1 PDVDH
6 IAGLSPAISIEQ
18 KSTSH
23 NPRSTVGTVTEIY
36 DYLRLLFA
44 RIGTPHCPTH
54 KLPLN
59 AQTIT
64 QMVDMTLELSDE
76 KRLMLISPIIR
87 NRKGEHAKLF
97 DELKAQGFLRVRI
110 DGGSMRSTKFP
121 RSIPSKITPLMWWLT
136 ASAFVPI
143 LRYVWRNRLK
153 LHSIFPMGWRKLSIC
168 KVVKRSSVFPPITPV
183 LSADFPFQSLS
194 RASSRLIT
202 LPVLAQVVK
211 A

>member
-110 DGGSMRSTKFP
+110 DGEVYEIDQ
-121 RSIPSKITPLMWWLT
+121 IPAINPKQNHTVDVVVDRFRVRPDL
-136 ASAFVPI
+136 A
-143 LRYVWRNRLK
+143 LRLAES
-153 LHSIFPMGWRKLSIC
+153 LEIALDLS
-168 KVVKRSSVFPPITPV
+168 
-183 LSADFPFQSLS
+183 DG
-194 RASSRLIT
+194 
-202 LPVLAQVVK
+202 LAQIVDMQSGET
-211 A
+211 